1 VNIENVMI
9 REVQTVE
16 VDATAREVFAMM
28 KEGGYRHVPVVR
40 EGKLAGIVSDRDL
53 RLVMTVSHHEWEEA
67 GVEHIPEHVKVGDIM
82 TENPAIL
89 VPESDLKHVV
99 QLMTKHKIG
108 ALPVVQKGE
117 VVGIVTE
124 TDLLKLLLEFLG

>member
-1 VNIENVMI
+1 MNIANVMI
-9 REVQTVE
+9 RDVRTVD
-16 VDATAREVFAMM
+16 VGASAREVYTMM

-40 EGKLAGIVSDRDL
+40 DGKLAGIVSDRDV
-53 RLVMTVSHHEWEEA
+53 RLVMTVSHHEMEEA
-67 GVEHIPEHVKVGDIM
+67 GEEHIPEHIRVGDIM

-117 VVGIVTE
+117 VVGIVTQ